1 VSFLTTLAVGADVEY
16 AIDINPFKRNKYIA
30 GTGHRV
36 VGPQDLV
43 ERPPDLV
50 IAMNAVYT
58 SEIRAQ
64 LDQLGL
70 SATALEA
77 V

>member
-1 VSFLTTLAVGADVEY
+1 
-16 AIDINPFKRNKYIA
+16 
-30 GTGHRV
+30 